1 MATLTPL
8 ASVQQLS
15 DWLGEP
21 IQDETDE
28 KRAGSVLAAAS
39 VLVRNFTEKSWLTE
53 ASTIDPNLPD
63 DVLMVT
69 VQVAAR
75 GYSNP
80 EGWRDERTDDW
91 AGQGRVIPEAG
102 LFLTASE
109 RDILAG
115 HRAKKVS
122 GIGVLGTTRVSRPV
136 PEAAGWVPTDGGT
149 WFPWY

>member
-8 ASVQQLS
+8 AGVQQLS

-21 IQDETDE
+21 IQDDQDVA
-28 KRAGSVLAAAS
+28 RAGLVLAAAS

-53 ASTIDPNLPD
+53 AGTIDPDLPD

-91 AGQGRVIPEAG
+91 AGQGRVVPEAG

-109 RDILAG
+109 RDILSG

-122 GIGVLGTTRVSRPV
+122 GIGVIATTRREHPV
-136 PEAAGWVPTDGGT
+136 PDMCGWVPTDGGT

>member
-8 ASVQQLS
+8 ASVQALS

-21 IQDETDE
+21 ITEGEDAT
-28 KRAGSVLAAAS
+28 RAGSVLAAAS
-39 VLVRNFTEKSWLTE
+39 VLVRNFTGKSWLVDGQ
-53 ASTIDPNLPD
+53 IDPALPD

-75 GYSNP
+75 GYTNP

-91 AGQGRVIPEAG
+91 AGNGKPVPEAG

-109 RDILAG
+109 RAVLG
-115 HRAKKVS
+115 SHRALKPR
-122 GIGVLGTTRVSRPV
+122 GIGVMATTRWPASFTGPDNY
-136 PEAAGWVPTDGGT
+136 VPTDGGT
-149 WFPWY
+149 LIPWY

>member
-21 IQDETDE
+21 IQDETDV

-39 VLVRNFTEKSWLTE
+39 VLVRNFTGKTWVTDGSVE
-53 ASTIDPNLPD
+53 PNLPD
-63 DVLMVT
+63 DVPMVT

-91 AGQGRVIPEAG
+91 AGNGRVVPEAG

-109 RDILAG
+109 RDILSG

-122 GIGVLGTTRVSRPV
+122 GIGVLATTRQ
-136 PEAAGWVPTDGGT
+136 EARSPLGGFVPTDGGT